1 MKEIRTQ
8 TLPVLLLILLLQVA
22 GCSNSQHVK
31 VTLPA
36 KQADPQRA
44 AQLNE
49 DALLKLEEDKPR
61 EAIALLKKAIAADPQ
76 SVRSH
81 NNLGKIYYQL
91 EQYSDALNMFN
102 KALERDTLNSP
113 QPHNNL
119 AMIYE
124 RADKHALAIEH
135 YTRAHELAPD
145 NIVYTANLARALHRR
160 GDRDEKLMALLDE
173 ISLNDARP
181 NWQLWAK
188 TEKALI
194 LSQDAI
200 SE

>member
-1 MKEIRTQ
+1 MRDKRTQ
-8 TLPVLLLILLLQVA
+8 TLPLVLLILLLQLA

-36 KQADPQRA
+36 KEANPQLA
-44 AQLNE
+44 AQLNAE
-49 DALLKLEEDKPR
+49 ALLKLEEDKPS
-61 EAIALLKKAIAADPQ
+61 EAIMLLRKAIAADPN
-76 SVRSH
+76 SVRCH
-81 NNLGKIYYQL
+81 NNLGKIYFQL

-102 KALERDTLNSP
+102 KAIELDTLNSP

-119 AMIYE
+119 AMVYE

-135 YTRAHELAPD
+135 YTKAHQLSPD
-145 NIVYTANLARALHRR
+145 NIIYTANLARALHRR

-173 ISLNDARP
+173 ISLNDARAD
-181 NWQLWAK
+181 WQLWAK

-194 LSQDAI
+194 LSKKP
-200 SE
+200 